1 MEVNEEEE
9 VLPWSLG
16 HRVSR
21 CWVLGSPNP
30 ERMEEFVTP
39 VIHKLGR
46 ELLLCPSWEY
56 NEA

>member
-1 MEVNEEEE
+1 MEVKEEEE

-30 ERMEEFVTP
+30 EMDGGVCDPSDLQAGQRTP
-39 VIHKLGR
+39 SVPELGIQ
-46 ELLLCPSWEY
+46 
-56 NEA
+56 